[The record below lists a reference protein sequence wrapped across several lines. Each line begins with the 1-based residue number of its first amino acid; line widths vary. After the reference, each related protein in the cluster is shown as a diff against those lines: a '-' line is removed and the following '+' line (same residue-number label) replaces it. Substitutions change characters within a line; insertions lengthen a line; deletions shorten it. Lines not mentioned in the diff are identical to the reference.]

1 MQALKS
7 LNFTAIPKR
16 SFDNPVH
23 LRRAKLIAR
32 LEEQKALLD
41 NPMFM
46 AIDQRWEKTADGGR
60 EPVTRKRR
68 VRRWWREDATGKVY
82 LTVKYGQKAIEFE
95 KGKAAIAVPSKE
107 AIAGVLDVLITA
119 VQNGELDDAL
129 AAVSKMQ
136 RFKKRPSA

>member
-41 NPMFM
+41 NPL
-46 AIDQRWEKTADGGR
+46 K
-60 EPVTRKRR
+60 
-68 VRRWWREDATGKVY
+68 
-82 LTVKYGQKAIEFE
+82 
-95 KGKAAIAVPSKE
+95 
-107 AIAGVLDVLITA
+107 
-119 VQNGELDDAL
+119 
-129 AAVSKMQ
+129 
-136 RFKKRPSA
+136 